1 MKLKSLLLGSAA
13 AMIAVSGAQAAD
25 APIAEPEPVEYVRV
39 CDMYGSGWF
48 YIPGTETCLSIRGQA
63 RVEYDY
69 DTREDSLDG
78 ESSEGDWGYRARV
91 NIQARNETDLGP
103 LNSYIRLQGAD
114 NDPVDA
120 NVGVDRLLIS
130 LGGLAFGYN
139 DTFWARSGVY
149 GLNGAINDGFYVF
162 DQSIML
168 EYTYSANGFGA
179 TIGLEQVQSGTD
191 RAEDP
196 NFYGGVRYGGSWGFV
211 SAGVAYDSNT
221 ENMAYRVDA
230 VVSPIEGL
238 TLEAFYIGADGATIY
253 LQDDN
258 GITGGDYN
266 WGVGVDYAVM
276 DNLSV
281 YALYTE
287 ADAGQ
292 DYFAVG
298 AAWGVVPGLT
308 VQPEVRIE
316 DSGEK
321 YHLRVVRNF

>member
-25 APIAEPEPVEYVRV
+25 APIAEPEPMEYVKV

-48 YIPGTETCLSIRGQA
+48 FIPGTETCLNIGGYA

-69 DTREDSLDG
+69 DTRDG
-78 ESSEGDWGYRARV
+78 VGTVVGSEGDWAYRARV

-103 LNSYIRLQGAD
+103 LNSYIRLQAD
-114 NDPVDA
+114 GGDPEDA
-120 NVGVDRLLIS
+120 SVLIDRMLIS

-149 GLNGAINDGFYVF
+149 GLNGAINDGYYQF
-162 DQSIML
+162 DQSLML

-179 TIGLEQVQSGTD
+179 TIGLEQVDTGTD
-191 RAEDP
+191 AAESP

-211 SAGVAYDSNT
+211 SAGVAYDSLT
-221 ENMAYRVDA
+221 EELAYRADA
-230 VVSPIEGL
+230 VVSPVEGL
-238 TLEAFYIGADGATIY
+238 TLEAFYIAADGPTVYLGGGSGADYA
-253 LQDDN
+253 
-258 GITGGDYN
+258 
-266 WGVGVDYAVM
+266 WGVGFDYAVM

-281 YALYTE
+281 YALYTDE
-287 ADAGQ
+287 DLAE

-298 AAWGVVPGLT
+298 LNWGVVPGLN
-308 VQPEVRIE
+308 VQPEVRVE
-316 DSGEK
+316 DDGEI
-321 YHLRVVRNF
+321 YHLRVVRSF